1 MLNPIKF
8 KKDSKEPTY
17 FLSDEEGITDEY
29 FINEIIGIDEF
40 KYEDWLGIERGKIT
54 NETNI

>member
-1 MLNPIKF
+1 MKF
-8 KKDSKEPTY
+8 TKNSKKEPTY
-17 FLSDEEGITDEY
+17 LLSGNEEMSDEY

-54 NETNI
+54 NETI